1 MAWLTFTVGV
11 KKTIAW
17 LRHHWQVPFLVGW
30 TILTIVL
37 TRRNSEALVDALGA
51 KQEAYRKEIAS
62 LKESHLNEILVR
74 DQLIIKYNKAR
85 QEIEEKFAE
94 KERVLSEQEKQK
106 VKEIIVKAK
115 GNPDIVKEKF
125 QELFDID
132 YTG

>member
-1 MAWLTFTVGV
+1 MTWLTFTVGT
-11 KKTIAW
+11 KKVFTW
-17 LRHHWQVPFLVGW
+17 LKHHWQVPFIIAW

-37 TRRNSEALVDALGA
+37 TRRNSEALVDTVGA
-51 KQEAYRKEIAS
+51 KQKAYRKEIAS
-62 LKESHLNEILVR
+62 LKESHLNEILMR
-74 DQLIIKYNKAR
+74 DELIIKYNKAR
-85 QEIEEKFAE
+85 KEIEKKFAE
-94 KERVLSEQEKQK
+94 KERTLSEQEKQK